1 MKIEHRLGLLG
12 LPLII
17 LAASVYFYL
26 RADGMAV
33 TAADQWTKLERAA
46 AAATGEARMRL
57 REDAQTARDDED
69 NALTQRAFWIMA
81 FGFGV
86 LLLILAVV
94 FQILERA
101 HAKKTDALIASFG
114 DGGDE
119 EGGDS
124 S

>member
-1 MKIEHRLGLLG
+1 MKIEHRLGLLA

-17 LAASVYFYL
+17 VAAAVFFCL
-26 RADGMAV
+26 RADGMA
-33 TAADQWTKLERAA
+33 THASDQWTKLERAA
-46 AAATGEARMRL
+46 AAASGEARMRL
-57 REDAQTARDDED
+57 REDAQAARDDED

-81 FGFGV
+81 GGFGA

-94 FQILERA
+94 FQIFERA

-114 DGGDE
+114 TGE
-119 EGGDS
+119 EGENQDS